1 MQQQTEDFLAL
12 FVAFLAL
19 FCLRTFEHH
28 RVDGFKMARVCRQ

>member
-12 FVAFLAL
+12 FIAFLAL
-19 FCLRTFEHH
+19 FCAHLSEHH